1 MTKQEIVDY
10 VATATGATRAETE
23 RIINATLEA
32 IGAAL
37 VAEDAVD
44 LHPLG
49 RFVVAT
55 EPAHAGTDPNTQA
68 PIMIPARTVARFH
81 ASRALKAGLPVPP
94 AA

>member
-1 MTKQEIVDY
+1 MTKQELVDY
-10 VATATGATRAETE
+10 VATATETSRAETE
-23 RIINATLEA
+23 RIVNATLKA
-32 IGAAL
+32 IEDAL

-55 EPAHAGTDPNTQA
+55 EPAHAGTDPNTHA
-68 PIMIPARTVARFH
+68 PITIPARTAVRFH
-81 ASRALKAGLPVPP
+81 VSQALKSALPVPP